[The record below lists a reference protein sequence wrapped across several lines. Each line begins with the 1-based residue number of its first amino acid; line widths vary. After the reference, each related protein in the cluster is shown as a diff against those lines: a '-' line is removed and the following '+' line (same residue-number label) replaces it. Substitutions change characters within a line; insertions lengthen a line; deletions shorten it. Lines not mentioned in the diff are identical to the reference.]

1 MFEIYI
7 NDDLKL
13 SMDDLIFIAGPCAV
27 ETEDQ
32 VDRTAR
38 FLSGLGVR
46 ILRGGAYKPRT
57 SPDNFQG
64 LGEEGLKMLA
74 SAAEE
79 TGMAVVTEVMDTDDI
94 GTVSRYSDI
103 LQVGSRNS
111 QNFPLLKKLGR
122 QKKPVL
128 LKRGFGNTVD
138 EFINSSR
145 YISREGNRQ
154 IIMVERGIRTFETST
169 RFTLDVSA
177 VPIIKEMVDYPVL
190 IDPSHPAGKN
200 RYVQPLALAGL
211 GAGADGLMVEVHPT
225 PKNALS
231 DSEQQLDFHQF
242 ENLYNASV
250 SMFSFMKGLPS
261 MELIKKLE

>member
-1 MFEIYI
+1 MFEIAI
-7 NDDLKL
+7 RDDLKI
-13 SMDDLIFIAGPCAV
+13 SQDEMIFIAGPCAV
-27 ETEDQ
+27 ESEEQ
-32 VDRTAR
+32 LVETAK
-38 FLSGLGVR
+38 FLSRLGVK

-64 LGEEGLKMLA
+64 LGEAGLKILA
-74 SAAEE
+74 SAADQ
-79 TGMAVVTEVMDTDDI
+79 TGMAIVTEVMDTENI
-94 GTVSRYSDI
+94 GIVSRYSDI

-145 YISREGNRQ
+145 YISRGGNRN

-177 VPIIKEMVDYPVL
+177 VPVIKEMVDYPVL
-190 IDPSHPAGKN
+190 IDPSHPAGK
-200 RYVQPLALAGL
+200 RQLVQPLALAGI
-211 GAGADGLMVEVHPT
+211 GSGSDGLMVEVHPS
-225 PKNALS
+225 PESALS
-231 DSEQQLDFHQF
+231 DREQQLDFQQF
-242 ENLYNASV
+242 EKLYRTSQ
-250 SMFSFMKGLPS
+250 SMFSFMRGQTFLE
-261 MELIKKLE
+261 MEKRER